1 MGVGIACHFARHGH
15 AVRLYDT
22 DPQRLAEVPAVASAI
37 LCELEASG
45 QQDPADRDAVLA
57 RLTPTPTLN
66 ALADATL
73 LIEAIP
79 ERLALKH
86 ALYAELETLI
96 ADETIIASNTS
107 GLPPDRLAPGRR
119 HPERVLIARSWQPP
133 APLPPV
139 ARGPRGRPPPPPPGV
154 SRTSPREALA
164 MLVNEG
170 VLLSRRGGGTFVR
183 FQHEPWSEQNIVQP
197 LKTLLADDPDYSFDI
212 LEARHAIEAS
222 TAWHAAMRAT
232 DADKEKIRLCF
243 EATQSEDPDIASQA
257 DVRFHLAIAEASH
270 NVVLLQTMRGFFDLL
285 HSSVKQS
292 RQRMYQVP
300 PVFARLT
307 EQHQAV
313 MEAIVAGDA
322 EAARQAMMGHL
333 GFVHAT
339 IKRFDEDQARQAR
352 ITRLPGDHNENS
364 RENS

>member
-1 MGVGIACHFARHGH
+1 MIVM
-15 AVRLYDT
+15 
-22 DPQRLAEVPAVASAI
+22 PKRLADDVVRRVRALIE
-37 LCELEASG
+37 EQNLEAG
-45 QQDPADRDAVLA
+45 MRLPAERQLA
-57 RLTPTPTLN
+57 AQL
-66 ALADATL
+66 
-73 LIEAIP
+73 
-79 ERLALKH
+79 
-86 ALYAELETLI
+86 
-96 ADETIIASNTS
+96 
-107 GLPPDRLAPGRR
+107 
-119 HPERVLIARSWQPP
+119 
-133 APLPPV
+133 
-139 ARGPRGRPPPPPPGV
+139 GV
-154 SRTSPREALA
+154 SRNSLREALA

-183 FQHEPWSEQNIVQP
+183 WQHEQWSEQNIVQP

-232 DADKEKIRLCF
+232 EAEKEKIRLCF
-243 EATQSEDPDIASQA
+243 EATLSEDPDLASQA

-285 HSSVKQS
+285 QSSVKES
-292 RQRMYQVP
+292 RQRMYLVP

-313 MEAIVAGDA
+313 MEAIIAGDP
-322 EAARQAMMGHL
+322 EGARQAMMAHL

-352 ITRLPGDHNENS
+352 ITRLPGDHNDNS
-364 RENS
+364 RENL